1 VRKLF
6 LALSLVVLPALGA
19 AAPAPAFAA
28 TSGGAIVQTALRYLG
43 YAYTTVGNSPS
54 TGFSCIGFVSYVYR
68 ANGIPLPD
76 DLGGAMGFAAPV
88 PISDLVPGD
97 VLYFADTVWP
107 GLSHT
112 AIYIGGGRFIHA
124 EWYNRGVVISSFTND
139 PVDYNYWQE
148 HYLGANRPW
157 AVAVSAPPAAP
168 AAPAR
173 PSPISSSGAPVT
185 SPRPVAPSL
194 PPLQEGPRARVQ
206 VIGLNVRLRPSLY
219 APIERLVTHG
229 TAVVVL
235 KQYGVWDWV
244 QFQNRSYG
252 WVAATG
258 IGVAG
263 AAPSLVPTATHLAA
277 RPIALASTTVDGL
290 RVHVRPSLGA
300 AVVTSVYRGQKLL
313 VLQRWSDWAHV
324 QMAGG
329 TRGWVYNAFLSSGSG
344 QRRGSVSPE
353 AAPRRASTQVS
364 THTATYTTGHR
375 ITLNVRIHSRPGL
388 KAPVLGLALGGTHVR
403 ILAISGL
410 WAHVRFASGRMGW
423 VYRSYVR

>member
-1 VRKLF
+1 
-6 LALSLVVLPALGA
+6 
-19 AAPAPAFAA
+19 
-28 TSGGAIVQTALRYLG
+28 
-43 YAYTTVGNSPS
+43 
-54 TGFSCIGFVSYVYR
+54 
-68 ANGIPLPD
+68 
-76 DLGGAMGFAAPV
+76 
-88 PISDLVPGD
+88 
-97 VLYFADTVWP
+97 
-107 GLSHT
+107 
-112 AIYIGGGRFIHA
+112 
-124 EWYNRGVVISSFTND
+124 
-139 PVDYNYWQE
+139 
-148 HYLGANRPW
+148 
-157 AVAVSAPPAAP
+157 
-168 AAPAR
+168 
-173 PSPISSSGAPVT
+173 
-185 SPRPVAPSL
+185 
-194 PPLQEGPRARVQ
+194 VQ
-206 VIGLNVRLRPSLY
+206 VIGLNVRLRPSLS

-229 TAVVVL
+229 TSVVVL